1 MLACTRNRLPH
12 RRTEPTEARHTVTS
26 ETSPE
31 QKDDLIWTRVLHC
44 LEAAAEK
51 KALDPVVLDLR
62 QASQIADY
70 FVLVSG
76 RSDTQVRAITDAI
89 EQTAKK
95 SGAKPI
101 SIEGVRR
108 GQWALLDYGDFV
120 VHVFYEPV
128 RKFYEVERLWSRAPR
143 CELPADLSQSTTPG
157 DAPAFS

>member
-1 MLACTRNRLPH
+1 M
-12 RRTEPTEARHTVTS
+12 TS

-31 QKDDLIWTRVLHC
+31 QQNDLIWTRVLHC

-62 QASQIADY
+62 EASQIADY

-95 SGAKPI
+95 DGAKAI
-101 SIEGVRR
+101 SVEGVRH

-120 VHVFYEPV
+120 VHVFYEPI
-128 RKFYEVERLWSRAPR
+128 RKFYEIERLWSRAPR
-143 CELPADLSQSTTPG
+143 CELPPELTQPTTSG
-157 DAPAFS
+157 DAPALSPPR